1 MRRCAVLILFASAC
15 SGGSPPAAE
24 VPELDV
30 EPPGATRP
38 AAADPPAEASAA
50 GSPAPDAVGAAP
62 ADVYVHDPSGA
73 WFPLTAG
80 PFQRGDVTVY
90 DPDGL
95 DVGVAYRARA
105 ELDGTV
111 FVYPSDR
118 DPPDPIEAVK
128 YAIEY
133 HNPGARLLS
142 ERDVAIALGDL
153 ALRGDYVAYQ
163 LADQVSVGYVF
174 QHDTWNL
181 KYRFQFPAA
190 ADRDVALRDIE
201 ALLEAL
207 RWR

>member
-1 MRRCAVLILFASAC
+1 MRRCAGLLLVVSAC

-30 EPPGATRP
+30 EPPGAAAAGPELATPEP
-38 AAADPPAEASAA
+38 AAADRPEVP
-50 GSPAPDAVGAAP
+50 GAAP
-62 ADVYVHDPSGA
+62 GDVFVHDASGA
-73 WFPLTAG
+73 WFPMSAG

-105 ELDGTV
+105 DLDGTV

-118 DPPDPIEAVK
+118 DPPDPIQAVK

-133 HNPGARLLS
+133 HNPDARLLA

-181 KYRFQFPAA
+181 KYRFRFPTSSDRAA
-190 ADRDVALRDIE
+190 AERDIE
-201 ALLEAL
+201 ALLESL
-207 RWR
+207 RWP